1 MKKRGF
7 ILGLALLAGIMTGCG
22 SSLSGNSSASTSYNW
37 ESSEKITLN
46 LAAAASLKNVFDDE
60 IIPMFEEEHKNIDVS
75 GVYDSSGKLQTQI
88 ENGLEADLFF
98 SASKKQ
104 MNALTD
110 EGYMDENLTVDL
122 LENKLVLIKNSE
134 SDTKADSIENILN
147 SETIAIGDPESV
159 PAGQYAKE
167 ALENLGIYEDVLK
180 KASLGSNVTEVL
192 SWVENNSAEVGLV
205 YSTDAASTE
214 GVEVISA
221 VPSDLLETPVIYPV
235 GVLKESEYKDEAEMF
250 LDFIQSDEVL
260 KIFEKYGFT
269 INK

>member
-98 SASKKQ
+98 SAAKKQ
-104 MNALTD
+104 MNALTK
-110 EGYMDENLTVDL
+110 G
-122 LENKLVLIKNSE
+122 
-134 SDTKADSIENILN
+134 
-147 SETIAIGDPESV
+147 
-159 PAGQYAKE
+159 
-167 ALENLGIYEDVLK
+167 K
-180 KASLGSNVTEVL
+180 KGKFKF
-192 SWVENNSAEVGLV
+192 
-205 YSTDAASTE
+205 
-214 GVEVISA
+214 
-221 VPSDLLETPVIYPV
+221 P
-235 GVLKESEYKDEAEMF
+235 F
-250 LDFIQSDEVL
+250 R
-260 KIFEKYGFT
+260 
-269 INK
+269 